1 MIEYGQPI
9 SVMPNTFLQQRS
21 LEIIGDLY
29 PQGMGGYRVPASV
42 LPGKAYA
49 REMPVLHQGNSLV
62 ECQLFLCFSVPL
74 LIKMDIQRIQKK
86 EHHISKK
93 LSDDF

>member
-29 PQGMGGYRVPASV
+29 PQWVPASV
-42 LPGKAYA
+42 LPGKVYA